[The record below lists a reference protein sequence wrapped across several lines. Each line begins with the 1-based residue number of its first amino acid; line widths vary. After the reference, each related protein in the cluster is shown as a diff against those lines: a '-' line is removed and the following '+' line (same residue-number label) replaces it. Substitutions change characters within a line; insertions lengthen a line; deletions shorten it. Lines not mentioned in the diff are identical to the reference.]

1 MRVKTYGEAWD
12 AVMEITKSGMR
23 LDKDSTERA
32 GYKIYRNEEEYYEY
46 VCDLGDRLE
55 LNRADGTTINI
66 WYGEE
71 QNKINEDVVFSLVE
85 LMKNN
90 CLNTVTNNNDAEVQ
104 LVAIQLYM
112 DATQIIIKNGL
123 MNKYKEWCEK

>member
-12 AVMEITKSGMR
+12 AVIEITKSGMT

-32 GYKIYRNEEEYYEY
+32 GYKVYRNEEEYYEY
-46 VCDLGDRLE
+46 VCDLGDILE

-66 WYGEE
+66 WYGEK
-71 QNKINEDVVFSLVE
+71 QNKVNEDVVFSLVE

-112 DATQIIIKNGL
+112 DATQIIVKNGL
-123 MNKYKEWCEK
+123 MNKYKEWCGK